1 MEVRM
6 NEKMEISIIEFLQ
19 HLKYASYEYNYMYH
33 EERENEN
40 GNKYKAKGYDSISW
54 DILRTV
60 EDSLAGNIRE
70 DIFEETSI
78 YEIKEAIQKKF
89 GNIMIKFVVNCLE
102 AVDKRKHIIVSEN
115 EKRIKVEEEMMKEL
129 EEISGHKLNILSEL
143 DGLIMSYIPDVC
155 KREREL
161 TQEELNGL
169 NKYIEK
175 VKDRTMKEVV
185 EMNSKLL
192 KVFME
197 DTVDMVG
204 VD

>member
-1 MEVRM
+1 M